1 MKHNIFLI
9 VLLFGI
15 IGQAQ
20 NVLEYSYS
28 KEVEFKVY
36 SESENKLRKITDT
49 SNLKFTS
56 PEDIARNYFFATSNE
71 SLSTLYVDK
80 EQFTPKDDS
89 HFKNI
94 INTPTEDMYVQLL
107 HKTTYNLQGNEMCYI
122 MFIARI
128 EGINFPFP
136 TLLSLTR
143 IDNKWLIHNRA
154 NQQKISDC
162 LMMFKPC
169 VLSNLIEGNSQDD
182 DINELLDKTK
192 STETGLDFSKLFDEL
207 VFIQNNEA
215 LSFKLTMSQNLDCAN
230 INYKET
236 VKGQNYVTDIF
247 KNISIK
253 TFKEQDELLI
263 SKIRNN
269 NDSIVLTS
277 KLDLEYSKKNYEL
290 VKYNR
295 IKTDGNLIKEKVRL
309 DKNTNLETPVKE
321 LIFLFEN
328 LDTKIF
334 TDLSPSMNT
343 TPIMNTNLYKES
355 RGVYEILNIT
365 KLYNLFQ
372 NKKELFSE
380 YFYN

>member
-28 KEVEFKVY
+28 KEVEFQVY
-36 SESENKLRKITDT
+36 SESENKLRKIKDT
-49 SNLKFTS
+49 SNLKFAS
-56 PEDIARNYFFATSNE
+56 PEDIARNYFFATSNK

-80 EQFTPKDDS
+80 EHSTPKDVS

-107 HKTTYNLQGNEMCYI
+107 HKTTYNLQGIEMCYI

-128 EGINFPFP
+128 KGINFPFP

-169 VLSNLIEGNSQDD
+169 VLSNLIEGKSEDS
-182 DINELLDKTK
+182 DITKLINKTR
-192 STETGLDFSKLFDEL
+192 SIEGGLDFDEL
-207 VFIQNNEA
+207 FNQLVIIQNNKI
-215 LSFKLTMSQNLDCAN
+215 LSIKLTMSKNMDCVDISN
-230 INYKET
+230 KET
-236 VKGQNYVTDIF
+236 VRGQNYVTDIF
-247 KNISIK
+247 KNTGIK
-253 TFKEQDELLI
+253 YFKEPDELLI
-263 SKIRNN
+263 SKVRQN

-277 KLDLEYSKKNYEL
+277 EL
-290 VKYNR
+290 VIDYSNKKYHLVKFNR
-295 IKTDGNLIKEKVRL
+295 IKANGDLSREVFRL
-309 DKNTNLETPVKE
+309 DENVTSEKPVKE

-328 LDTKIF
+328 LNSNIF
-334 TDLSPSMNT
+334 SDLSPRLNE
-343 TPIMNTNLYKES
+343 TPIMKSTLYKES
-355 RGVYEILNIT
+355 RGVYEVLNIT
-365 KLYNLFQ
+365 KLYNLFISK
-372 NKKELFSE
+372 NDLFSS
-380 YFYN
+380 YLYK